1 VNKRDDDALKRAKTS
16 QTGQKNLKS
25 LHNIINDTDKALNLS
40 LGTRKGEKMTTTEPL
55 DALREA
61 IREMISKV
69 LPSPEV
75 DIDEVKE
82 EVWADLSR
90 IYYKYEDEAQ
100 KKAFRDIM
108 KEISEKIQDDK
119 WENVYKKI
127 YREELKERNGF

>member
-1 VNKRDDDALKRAKTS
+1 MIKLS
-16 QTGQKNLKS
+16 QMGQIKLKS
-25 LHNIINDTDKALNLS
+25 LHNILNDNDKPLNRS
-40 LGTRKGEKMTTTEPL
+40 PETRKGKTMTTSEPL
-55 DALREA
+55 DALKGA
-61 IREMISKV
+61 IREMISKI
-69 LPSPEV
+69 LPSSEV
-75 DIDEVKE
+75 DPDEVKE

-119 WENVYKKI
+119 WEAVYKKI

>member
-1 VNKRDDDALKRAKTS
+1 MATP
-16 QTGQKNLKS
+16 
-25 LHNIINDTDKALNLS
+25 
-40 LGTRKGEKMTTTEPL
+40 EPL
-55 DALREA
+55 DALKDA
-61 IREMISKV
+61 IREVILK
-69 LPSPEV
+69 LIPSPEV
-75 DIDEVKE
+75 DPDEVKE

-119 WENVYKKI
+119 WETVYKKI

>member
-1 VNKRDDDALKRAKTS
+1 MMKRFEGVLKQVKTS
-16 QTGQKNLKS
+16 QLGHNNLKS
-25 LHNIINDTDKALNLS
+25 LQNFINDTDKSLNQ
-40 LGTRKGEKMTTTEPL
+40 GYRTRKGEKMTTPEPL
-55 DALREA
+55 DAIREA
-61 IREMISKV
+61 IRDVISKII
-69 LPSPEV
+69 PSPDV

-119 WENVYKKI
+119 WETVYKKI

>member
-1 VNKRDDDALKRAKTS
+1 MEFP
-16 QTGQKNLKS
+16 QMGQRKLKS
-25 LHNIINDTDKALNLS
+25 LHNILNDNDKPLNRS
-40 LGTRKGEKMTTTEPL
+40 PETRKGKTMTTSEPL
-55 DALREA
+55 DALKGA
-61 IREMISKV
+61 IREMISKI
-69 LPSPEV
+69 LPSSEV
-75 DIDEVKE
+75 DPDEVKE

-119 WENVYKKI
+119 WEAVYKKI

>member
-1 VNKRDDDALKRAKTS
+1 MILL
-16 QTGQKNLKS
+16 QMGQRKLKS
-25 LHNIINDTDKALNLS
+25 LHNILNDNDKPLNRS
-40 LGTRKGEKMTTTEPL
+40 PETRKGKTMTTSEPL
-55 DALREA
+55 DALKGA
-61 IREMISKV
+61 IREMISKI
-69 LPSPEV
+69 LPSSEV
-75 DIDEVKE
+75 DPDEVKE

-119 WENVYKKI
+119 WEAVYKKI

>member
-1 VNKRDDDALKRAKTS
+1 MIKLS
-16 QTGQKNLKS
+16 QMGQIKLKS
-25 LHNIINDTDKALNLS
+25 LHNILNDADKPLNRS
-40 LGTRKGEKMTTTEPL
+40 PETRKGKTMTTSEPL
-55 DALREA
+55 DALKGA
-61 IREMISKV
+61 IREMISKIL
-69 LPSPEV
+69 LPSSEV
-75 DIDEVKE
+75 NPDEVKE

-119 WENVYKKI
+119 WEAVYKKI

>member
-1 VNKRDDDALKRAKTS
+1 MKLP
-16 QTGQKNLKS
+16 QMGQRKLKS
-25 LHNIINDTDKALNLS
+25 LHNILNDNDKPLNRS
-40 LGTRKGEKMTTTEPL
+40 PETRKGKTMTTSEPL
-55 DALREA
+55 DALKGA
-61 IREMISKV
+61 IREMISKI
-69 LPSPEV
+69 LPSSEV
-75 DIDEVKE
+75 DPDEVKE

-119 WENVYKKI
+119 WDAVYKKI

>member
-1 VNKRDDDALKRAKTS
+1 MELP
-16 QTGQKNLKS
+16 QMGQRKLKS
-25 LHNIINDTDKALNLS
+25 LHNIINDNDKPLNRS
-40 LGTRKGEKMTTTEPL
+40 PETRKGKTMTTSEPL
-55 DALREA
+55 DALKGA
-61 IREMISKV
+61 IREMISKI

-75 DIDEVKE
+75 DPDEVKE

-119 WENVYKKI
+119 WETVYKKI

>member
-1 VNKRDDDALKRAKTS
+1 MKFP
-16 QTGQKNLKS
+16 QMGQRKLKS
-25 LHNIINDTDKALNLS
+25 LHNILNDNDKPLNRS
-40 LGTRKGEKMTTTEPL
+40 PETRKGKTMTTSEPL
-55 DALREA
+55 NALKGA
-61 IREMISKV
+61 IREMISKI
-69 LPSPEV
+69 LPSSEV
-75 DIDEVKE
+75 DPDEVKE

-119 WENVYKKI
+119 WDAVYKKI

>member
-1 VNKRDDDALKRAKTS
+1 MKLP
-16 QTGQKNLKS
+16 QMGQRKLKS
-25 LHNIINDTDKALNLS
+25 LHNIINDNDKPLNRS
-40 LGTRKGEKMTTTEPL
+40 PETRKGKTMTTSEPL
-55 DALREA
+55 DALKGA
-61 IREMISKV
+61 IREMISKI
-69 LPSPEV
+69 LPSSEV
-75 DIDEVKE
+75 DPDEVKE

-119 WENVYKKI
+119 WETVYKKI

>member
-1 VNKRDDDALKRAKTS
+1 MILS
-16 QTGQKNLKS
+16 QMGQRKLKS
-25 LHNIINDTDKALNLS
+25 LHNILNDNDKPLNRS
-40 LGTRKGEKMTTTEPL
+40 PETRKGKTMTTSEPL
-55 DALREA
+55 DALKGA
-61 IREMISKV
+61 IREMISKI
-69 LPSPEV
+69 LPSSEV
-75 DIDEVKE
+75 DPDEVKE

-119 WENVYKKI
+119 WEAVYKKI

>member
-1 VNKRDDDALKRAKTS
+1 LDVLKEVIRDV
-16 QTGQKNLKS
+16 
-25 LHNIINDTDKALNLS
+25 
-40 LGTRKGEKMTTTEPL
+40 
-55 DALREA
+55 
-61 IREMISKV
+61 ISKV
-69 LPSPEV
+69 LPSPGV

-119 WENVYKKI
+119 WETVYKKI

>member
-1 VNKRDDDALKRAKTS
+1 MKLP
-16 QTGQKNLKS
+16 QMGQITPKS
-25 LHNIINDTDKALNLS
+25 LHNIINDADKTLNRS
-40 LGTRKGEKMTTTEPL
+40 LGTRKGENMTTPEPL
-55 DALREA
+55 DALKGA
-61 IREMISKV
+61 IREMISKI

-75 DIDEVKE
+75 DPDEVKE

-119 WENVYKKI
+119 WETVYKKI

>member
-1 VNKRDDDALKRAKTS
+1 MKLP
-16 QTGQKNLKS
+16 QMGQRKLKS
-25 LHNIINDTDKALNLS
+25 LHNILNDNDKPLNRS
-40 LGTRKGEKMTTTEPL
+40 PETRKGKTMTTSEPL
-55 DALREA
+55 DALKGA
-61 IREMISKV
+61 IREMISKI
-69 LPSPEV
+69 LPSSEV
-75 DIDEVKE
+75 DPDEVKE

-119 WENVYKKI
+119 WEAVYKKI

>member
-1 VNKRDDDALKRAKTS
+1 MKLP
-16 QTGQKNLKS
+16 QMGQIKLKS
-25 LHNIINDTDKALNLS
+25 LHNILNDNDKPLNRS
-40 LGTRKGEKMTTTEPL
+40 PETRKGKTMTTSEPL
-55 DALREA
+55 DALKGA
-61 IREMISKV
+61 IREMISKI
-69 LPSPEV
+69 LPSSEV
-75 DIDEVKE
+75 DPDEVKE

-119 WENVYKKI
+119 WEAVYKKI

>member
-1 VNKRDDDALKRAKTS
+1 M
-16 QTGQKNLKS
+16 GQIKLKS
-25 LHNIINDTDKALNLS
+25 LHNILNDTDKPLNRS
-40 LGTRKGEKMTTTEPL
+40 PGTRKGEKMTTPEPL
-55 DALREA
+55 DALKEA
-61 IREMISKV
+61 IRVVISKM

-75 DIDEVKE
+75 DPDEVKE

-100 KKAFRDIM
+100 KKAFRDIL

-119 WENVYKKI
+119 WETVYKKI